1 MTLCVCQGLLKM
13 IYDWTYVNQIAS
25 SYQKRQASAI
35 FIENDF
41 KTNIHIIKAISEVVI
56 VLEITWLWY
65 KVCHKIIAWINA
77 MPSTD

>member
-1 MTLCVCQGLLKM
+1 M

-25 SYQKRQASAI
+25 SYQKRQVSAI

-56 VLEITWLWY
+56 VLEIT
-65 KVCHKIIAWINA
+65 
-77 MPSTD
+77 